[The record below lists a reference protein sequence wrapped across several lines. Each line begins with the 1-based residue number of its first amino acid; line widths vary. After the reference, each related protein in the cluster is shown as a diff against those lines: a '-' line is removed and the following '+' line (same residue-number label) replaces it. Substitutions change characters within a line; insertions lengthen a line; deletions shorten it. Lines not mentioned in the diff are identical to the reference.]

1 MLFALSVA
9 LPSRPIKKS
18 RNALAISGF
27 CRIFAPK
34 YLLITLSDSDKILPT
49 PCTGPASCA
58 FPEAKS
64 SKTGASVSY
73 TPAPDKHWYVF
84 RITYNREQ
92 LAADYLIDQGIYAYL
107 ALGWKQVLR
116 EGKKK
121 RILRPLFNMVF
132 AYVTPDQADTF
143 VHDTPLCPFIT
154 YYYDHFT
161 VGLDYR
167 NPPLTIPAV
176 EMQSFIRATCLQDPH
191 VMAVDPERCNFLSD
205 EEVLV
210 TDGPFAGVRGRVVR
224 VSRQNRIAVSLRG
237 ISTLIVTAYIPTAFL
252 EKVSQ

>member
-1 MLFALSVA
+1 MNALS
-9 LPSRPIKKS
+9 
-18 RNALAISGF
+18 NAD
-27 CRIFAPK
+27 RVVP
-34 YLLITLSDSDKILPT
+34 DPR
-49 PCTGPASCA
+49 TGLASCA
-58 FPEAKS
+58 LPEAKS
-64 SKTGASVSY
+64 SKTGALVAY
-73 TPAPDKHWYVF
+73 TPDPDKRWYVF

-107 ALGWKQVLR
+107 ALGWKQEIR
-116 EGKKK
+116 DGKKK
-121 RILRPLFNMVF
+121 RVLKPLFNMVF

-143 VHDTPLCPFIT
+143 VHANPLCPFIT

-167 NPPLTIPAV
+167 NPPLTIPTV
-176 EMQSFIRATCLQDPH
+176 EMQSFIRATSLQDPH
-191 VMAVDPERCNFLSD
+191 VMAVAPERCSFLSD

-224 VSRQNRIAVSLRG
+224 VSRQNRVAVSLRG

-252 EKVSQ
+252 EKVDK